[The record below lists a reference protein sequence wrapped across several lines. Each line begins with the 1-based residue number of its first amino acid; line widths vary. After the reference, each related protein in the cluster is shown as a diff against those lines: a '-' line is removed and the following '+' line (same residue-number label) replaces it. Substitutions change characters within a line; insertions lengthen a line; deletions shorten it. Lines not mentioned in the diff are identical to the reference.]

1 MSTKDSAGRQR
12 KTTMATRSLATRLLS
27 CAESPNVLI
36 FRHMAA
42 TKPTERSRWCG
53 FWGILLAAAG
63 VLLILALLSYTPED
77 IGVFRLPPNSP
88 PRNLVGLVGAWMAF
102 LAFIA
107 FGFAAYALPA
117 ALLIMGLL
125 MMFQKEGWLW
135 TKAIGLAGIMLVLS
149 NIMQIHNPAWHEA
162 MERLSLTGPGGEVG
176 YVVGELALARLMG
189 HWGSLI
195 LCYAVF
201 VGLLILVSGL
211 HPLALAM
218 QIGVLV
224 QTMSRK
230 VDQWL
235 SERRDWQEQLE
246 REAREIEKRRRRLEE
261 VMAAEQAAR
270 EAEKPPK
277 PAIGPAVII
286 SPPRVLPTQPAEP
299 QKPPTVADKPP
310 REEVRPDLRAELREP
325 RKEKEPS
332 PKPLAAAMPTGGE
345 PGQPGTA
352 WRLPPLDLLDQ
363 LPPESERAI
372 KGDFQTSAKVLKET
386 LAEFG
391 IEVDVTNAERG
402 PVVTRYE
409 VLPAPGVR
417 VEKIVQL
424 GNNIAL
430 AMKAESVRIQAPI
443 PGKGVVGIEVPN
455 PKTTMV
461 YLREVLESDAW
472 QNTRAAL
479 PLALGKD
486 VGGRVIVA
494 DLAEMPHLLI
504 AGATG
509 SGKTVC
515 MNSILAGLL
524 IARTPDQMRLM
535 LIDPK
540 IVEFSLYNH
549 LPHLVVPVITDAKKV
564 AIGLRWAI
572 TEMEKRYRLFA
583 KVGVRNI
590 AAYNSR
596 PIVKQVELFQTTDT
610 PQGEAEKKDMP
621 PDRLP
626 YIVIVV
632 DELADLMLVA
642 QTEIENAIA
651 RLAQLSRAVGIHMIL
666 ATQRPS
672 VNVITGTIKANFP
685 ARISFQVAQKVDSR
699 TILDANGADK
709 LLGKGDMLFLPPGTS
724 KLVRAQ
730 GTMTTDAE
738 LRRIVEFIKQQGRP
752 DYEVEIQEK
761 IERSGADLPDQEED
775 EDLIHAAIEVI
786 RQTRRASTSSIQRRL
801 RIGYTRAARLM
812 DILEER
818 GIVGPP
824 RGSDPRDIL
833 IDLDGEIPENQP
845 DHEEI

>member
-1 MSTKDSAGRQR
+1 LSSCANTPNVIIFAR
-12 KTTMATRSLATRLLS
+12 MATAKQS
-27 CAESPNVLI
+27 
-36 FRHMAA
+36 
-42 TKPTERSRWCG
+42 ERSRWCG
-53 FWGILLAAAG
+53 FWGILLAAG
-63 VLLILALLSYTPED
+63 SVLLLLALLSYTPED
-77 IGVFRLPPNSP
+77 IGLFKLPPNSP
-88 PRNLVGLVGAWMAF
+88 PRNLIGLLGAWSGF
-102 LAFIA
+102 LVFMG
-107 FGFAAYALPA
+107 FGYAAYAVPA
-117 ALLIMGLL
+117 VLLSMGLL
-125 MMFQKEGWLW
+125 MMFQKEGLLW
-135 TKAIGLAGIMLVLS
+135 PKAVGLAGIPLLLS
-149 NIMQIHNPAWHEA
+149 AILQIHAPAWGDA
-162 MERLSLTGPGGEVG
+162 VERLSWTGPGGEAG
-176 YVVGELALARLMG
+176 YILGDLLMLRLMG
-189 HWGSLI
+189 AWGSLI
-195 LCYAVF
+195 LLYALL
-201 VGLLILVSGL
+201 VGLLVVLTGI
-211 HPLALAM
+211 HPVALALH
-218 QIGVLV
+218 IGSLA
-224 QTMSRK
+224 QAGFRK
-230 VDQWL
+230 VDEWL
-235 SERRDWQEQLE
+235 SERRDRREQLE
-246 REAREIEKRRRRLEE
+246 REEREIAKRRKRLEE

-270 EAEKPPK
+270 AAERAPK
-277 PAIGPAVII
+277 PAIGPAVIV
-286 SPPRVLPTQPAEP
+286 SPPRTPPPPAESR
-299 QKPPTVADKPP
+299 KTPTVADLPP
-310 REEVRPDLRAELREP
+310 REEPRAAPHAEARHEGDAKPPSAVPAVPVAASREP
-325 RKEKEPS
+325 AK
-332 PKPLAAAMPTGGE
+332 GE
-345 PGQPGTA
+345 TA
-352 WRLPPLDLLDQ
+352 YRLPPLDLLDP

-372 KGDFQTSAKVLKET
+372 KGDFQTSAAVLKET
-386 LAEFG
+386 LSEFG
-391 IEVDVTNAERG
+391 IEVDVTNVERG

-461 YLREVLESDAW
+461 YLRDVLESEAW

-494 DLAEMPHLLI
+494 DLADMPHLLI

-515 MNSILAGLL
+515 MNSVLAGLL
-524 IARTPDQMRLM
+524 MSRTPEQMRLM

-590 AAYNSR
+590 QAYNAR
-596 PIVKQVELFQTTDT
+596 PIVKQPELFES
-610 PQGEAEKKDMP
+610 PAAEAEKEPDETP

-642 QTEIENAIA
+642 QAEIENAIA

-730 GTMTTDAE
+730 GTLTTDAE
-738 LRRIVEFIKQQGRP
+738 LRRIVEFIKRQGRP
-752 DYEVEIQEK
+752 EYEAEVQEK
-761 IERSGADLPDQEED
+761 IERPGPDLPDQEED
-775 EDLIHAAIEVI
+775 EDLIQAAIEVI
-786 RQTRRASTSSIQRRL
+786 RQTRRASTSSLQRRL
-801 RIGYTRAARLM
+801 RIGYTRSARLM

-818 GIVGPP
+818 GVVGPP
-824 RGSDPRDIL
+824 RGSDPREIL
-833 IDLDGEIPENQP
+833 IDLDGEIPQNP
-845 DHEEI
+845 TDEEP